1 MLGETPWSAEATGAS
16 AAERGGVAT
25 GATAGTRAG
34 IDAKTRAGAGAGAGV
49 GAGGTPSD
57 THAASVF
64 TLPRSPTSRSSA
76 SICLSN
82 FSSVRCPPPLHKTG
96 NRASSYSHHAHSA
109 VNSKSLFECDS
120 GTARHELCC
129 AAGCAHPRI
138 NPSQPVGLKF
148 CCIMRGIM
156 PAPRDQHIDMMP
168 QSAKTMR
175 VKQQSV
181 VVKRTNFMLHS
192 VVQFKTAVCTAHNH
206 PATSAR

>member
-1 MLGETPWSAEATGAS
+1 MPQLGRVQVSTRRLEPEPEQEQESEQEARPLIPMQHPS
-16 AAERGGVAT
+16 SPYRDRRPPAAAHR
-25 GATAGTRAG
+25 
-34 IDAKTRAGAGAGAGV
+34 
-49 GAGGTPSD
+49 
-57 THAASVF
+57 
-64 TLPRSPTSRSSA
+64 SA
-76 SICLSN
+76 SRTSH
-82 FSSVRCPPPLHKTG
+82 RCPPPLHKTG

-156 PAPRDQHIDMMP
+156 SAPRDQHIDMMP